1 MRKLQN
7 KIRTI
12 GLVCYL
18 ASDSAGADLP
28 GSVAHHRDLLHLGQR
43 CGHLSRH
50 LPHKLKV
57 ILNVV
62 VAFPNFCMCLENVAH
77 RSQFVA

>member
-1 MRKLQN
+1 MRKLKQN
-7 KIRTI
+7 
-12 GLVCYL
+12 LELSVCYL

-50 LPHKLKV
+50 LPNK
-57 ILNVV
+57 
-62 VAFPNFCMCLENVAH
+62 
-77 RSQFVA
+77 